1 MTRQTLNTSRFLL
14 LGIIL
19 LAQLGCAG
27 KNLLNWK
34 HNEVPEAD
42 ARNPVR
48 KIVCIWEPVEG
59 QGLDGLP
66 TRGFAGQIM
75 FFTHASPLPATSDG
89 EVRVTVYHDCGTH
102 EEQVKPLH
110 QFDFPGNA
118 WATHLQES
126 TPGPSYRIF
135 IPYTAKHHWET
146 NCALRVRLTAP
157 DNGPTVYSEMVY
169 VRLPGPVQK
178 KADKD
183 TTAKPQPKLPGRSA
197 ELSDFQ
203 FGATLNHSDGVAGT
217 GGATAAPSQAS
228 LSDSGLHVT
237 TPDQP
242 KSAGPTKAL
251 GPIQLTSAQQL
262 AQPLQKPAPDADE
275 EAKIRHFE
283 QMLRQLKQKQRQK
296 RKRSVVPDVAPVKLP
311 EQKRFR
317 LSPTP
322 SNSVN
327 DNHDTV
333 ESSAQRDAT
342 KVHPLDESESVP
354 HPLEGF

>member
-27 KNLLNWK
+27 KNLLNW
-34 HNEVPEAD
+34 NRNAVPEAD

-48 KIVCIWEPVEG
+48 KIVCIWEPVQG

-89 EVRVTVYHDCGTH
+89 EVRVTVYHDRGTH
-102 EEQVKPLH
+102 EEQIKPLH
-110 QFDFPGNA
+110 QFDFPGTA

-126 TPGPSYRIF
+126 TRGPSYRIF

-146 NCALRVRLTAP
+146 TCALRVRLTAP

-169 VRLPGPVQK
+169 VRLPGLVDK
-178 KADKD
+178 NADED
-183 TTAKPQPKLPGRSA
+183 ATAKPQPKLPGRSP
-197 ELSDFQ
+197 ELSEFQ
-203 FGATLNHSDGVAGT
+203 LGAVLTTVTGSATSTLKQ
-217 GGATAAPSQAS
+217 AAHI
-228 LSDSGLHVT
+228 DSALHVT

-242 KSAGPTKAL
+242 KSAGPTKAS

-262 AQPLQKPAPDADE
+262 AQPLQEPAPEADE

-283 QMLRQLKQKQRQK
+283 QMLRELKQKQRQK
-296 RKRSVVPDVAPVKLP
+296 HKRPVATNSTPVNLP
-311 EQKRFR
+311 KIKRFR
-317 LSPTP
+317 LSPTT
-322 SNSVN
+322 SNGVPDSREAA
-327 DNHDTV
+327 
-333 ESSAQRDAT
+333 ESSGQREAT
-342 KVHPLDESESVP
+342 PVHPLDESESVP